1 MGERKN
7 GSSGVKGII
16 SHPPSVDSRRENP
29 HGQAACGSRVCER
42 SIHFHGCEDLE
53 GFFCAPEICG

>member
-16 SHPPSVDSRRENP
+16 SHPPSVGSQHENP
-29 HGQAACGSRVCER
+29 HGQAVCGSC
-42 SIHFHGCEDLE
+42 GYE
-53 GFFCAPEICG
+53 GGVSTSMVVRT